1 MIFMLSEAATLEH
14 MILIGY
20 LFTAFSMKTG
30 ESEGLTEKQADA
42 VERWTKTIEHV
53 AEQEMLHLALV
64 NNMLTSVGAA
74 PHFDRPNFPQPA
86 KYFSPGIQLALM
98 PFGEE
103 ALRVFLHLER
113 PEGMAIEGVPGFE
126 VRDASKPTLDGDELV
141 PEQQYYA
148 TVGNLYRGI
157 EEGFRNLVEKYGE
170 SKVFIGSARRQATE
184 EYFELPNLVGVGDLN
199 SAVKAIETIVT
210 EGEGA
215 RGDWKKAHFGKF
227 AGILNELQEFKRK
240 DPRFEPARPV
250 VAAYV
255 NPPRGVDTAEVI
267 TEPSTAGVADL
278 FNGTYEVLLQMLSRF
293 FLPADA
299 KKVDL
304 EIISSSVV
312 DIMEGVIK
320 PLGILLTSLPVGPN
334 LPGLNAGPTF
344 EMYKRG
350 YILPQRREAWIILHE
365 RLTELAETAEK
376 LEPKFP
382 ESSGLGPVV
391 GQFRKLAAT
400 FEVLPT

>member
-1 MIFMLSEAATLEH
+1 MLSEAATLEH
-14 MILIGY
+14 MILLGY
-20 LFTAFSMKTG
+20 LFTAFSMKRD
-30 ESEGLTEKQADA
+30 ESEGLTERQVEV
-42 VERWTKTIEHV
+42 VERWSKTIEHV

-86 KYFSPGIQLALM
+86 KYFSPGVRLALL

-103 ALRVFLHLER
+103 ALRLFLHLER

-126 VRDASKPTLDGDELV
+126 VREASPTLDGDELV

-157 EEGFRNLVEKYGE
+157 EQGFRNLVEKHGE
-170 SKVFIGSARRQATE
+170 EKVFIGSARRQATV
-184 EYFELPNLVGVGDLN
+184 EYFELPNLVGVKDLA
-199 SAVKAIETIVT
+199 SAVKAIETIVI

-227 AGILNELQEFKRK
+227 ASIFNELQEYKRRN
-240 DPRFEPARPV
+240 PNFEPARPV
-250 VAAYV
+250 VAAFV
-255 NPPRGVDTAEVI
+255 RPPQGIDTAEVI
-267 TEPSTAGVADL
+267 TEPLTASVADL

-293 FLPADA
+293 FLPSDA
-299 KKVDL
+299 KGVDFEL
-304 EIISSSVV
+304 ISSSVV

-344 EMYKRG
+344 EMYRRA
-350 YILPQRREAWIILHE
+350 YLLPQRKEAWIILHE
-365 RLTELAETAEK
+365 RLTELAETASK
-376 LEPKFP
+376 LEDSFP
-382 ESSGLGPVV
+382 VSAGVGRVV
-391 GQFRKLAAT
+391 GQFRKLAAA
-400 FEVLPT
+400 FEVLPS